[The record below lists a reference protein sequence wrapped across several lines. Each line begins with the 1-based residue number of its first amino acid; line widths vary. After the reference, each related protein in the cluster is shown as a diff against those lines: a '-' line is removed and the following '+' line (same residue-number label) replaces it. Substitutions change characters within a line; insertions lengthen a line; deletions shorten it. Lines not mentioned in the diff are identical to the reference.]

1 MVTTLLEILACVLF
15 AAGVAIVAGTLIGG
29 GVGVGVGCILRRC
42 RSGAQLRGGQGMSLL
57 FKRELSTA
65 AELIGQRYGSRRGNV
80 TVNAESALAH
90 SAVWACLRLRADL
103 ISTLPVDVFPQR
115 GRHQR
120 LGESAGDHYATR
132 WA

>member
-1 MVTTLLEILACVLF
+1 
-15 AAGVAIVAGTLIGG
+15 
-29 GVGVGVGCILRRC
+29 
-42 RSGAQLRGGQGMSLL
+42 MSLL

-103 ISTLPVDVFPQR
+103 ISTLPVDVFRNVGGINVLVNPPEIITQPGGPDCLSTEWR
-115 GRHQR
+115 
-120 LGESAGDHYATR
+120 
-132 WA
+132 